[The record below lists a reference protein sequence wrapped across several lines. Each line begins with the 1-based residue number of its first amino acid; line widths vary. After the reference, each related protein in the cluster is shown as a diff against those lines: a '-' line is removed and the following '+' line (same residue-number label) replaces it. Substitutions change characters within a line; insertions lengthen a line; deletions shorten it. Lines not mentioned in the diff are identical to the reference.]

1 MATLTSQLIVSL
13 IDRVTAP
20 ARGVAATVERLQDAQ
35 RRNNA
40 RMDEMRGRMVDAAA
54 MAYALAR
61 AVGGPVRAA
70 ADFETAMNRV
80 TALSGATGEQ
90 FDQLRQQALELG
102 RSTQFTASQAG
113 DAMGFLAMAGF
124 EANQILGAMPGT
136 LQLAAAAQMDLAQ
149 TADVVSNILTGYG
162 KDVSE
167 LAHVNDVLV
176 KAFTSANT
184 DLLQLAEAMKYAGPI
199 ASAAG
204 VRFEETA
211 AAISLMGNAGIQGS
225 MAGTSVRGA
234 LTRIL
239 NPTKQVTTAMQG
251 AGLSFTDAH
260 GRLIPL
266 ADIIEQLEP
275 HADDAGLMMQLFGQ
289 RAGPAMAALVGQGSQ
304 ALRDLE
310 AELNNS
316 AGTAERVANVQM
328 AGFNG
333 MMKEFWSVVEGLQIS
348 IGTALLPA
356 LTELG
361 RAAIAIIGPLT
372 AFAEANP
379 RLTATVVGLA
389 ASLVALRVAAVA
401 TQFAFLWMKGGAI
414 SAAILSMRTLQ
425 GAIWAAQAA
434 FMPFTAGLRAAR
446 TAIVGYTAAAAIAGH
461 GGALAAMG
469 SSMLALLNPIRLVR
483 AALVGLKVAL
493 VSTGIGALVV
503 GIATAGAWIH
513 QNWAGIGEMFSGIAE
528 GIRESF
534 PAAGAI
540 IDGISDSVAALAG
553 WFGDLT
559 GPIDASA
566 EDWRGWGQ
574 AVGQSVGRVLQSVA
588 ELPGRIAAALMA
600 GGAALYDAGVALI
613 QSFWDGIVAKFDE
626 LLAWF
631 RELPSRIIAAIG
643 SIDLTGIIRW
653 PSMPSWLG
661 GGGEAA
667 VAGARAAGGP
677 IAKGRAYLVGEEGPE
692 IITAGADG
700 YVHDAQTTRDMMQRG
715 GGAATG
721 GRGGP
726 MSFQFG
732 NIIISGVSDPLAIAR
747 DVRREIE
754 RELWQE
760 LSGIQ
765 ADVEWSAA

>member
-20 ARGVAATVERLQDAQ
+20 ARGIAATVDRLQDAQ

-54 MAYALAR
+54 MAYAMAR
-61 AVGGPVRAA
+61 SVGAPVRAA

-80 TALSGATGEQ
+80 TALSGASGEQ

-124 EANQILGAMPGT
+124 KANEILGAMPGT
-136 LQLAAAAQMDLAQ
+136 LQLASAAQMDLAQ

-184 DLLQLAEAMKYAGPI
+184 DLSQLAEAMKYAGPI

-225 MAGTSVRGA
+225 MAGTSLRGA

-239 NPTKQVTTAMQG
+239 NPTSGVASAMQE
-251 AGLSFTDAH
+251 AGLSFTDAR
-260 GRLIPL
+260 GRLLPF

-275 HADDAGLMMQLFGQ
+275 HAEDAGLMMQLFGQ
-289 RAGPAMAALVGQGSQ
+289 RAGPAMAALVGQGSD
-304 ALRDLE
+304 ALR
-310 AELNNS
+310 ELDEELRNS
-316 AGTAERVANVQM
+316 GGTAERISNVQM

-333 MMKEFWSVVEGLQIS
+333 MMKEFWSVVEGVQIA

-356 LTELG
+356 MTDMGRTMIALLG
-361 RAAIAIIGPLT
+361 PIA

-379 RLTATVVGLA
+379 RLTATIVGLVSA
-389 ASLVALRVAAVA
+389 LVALRVAVVA
-401 TQFAFLWMKGGAI
+401 AQFAFLWMKGGAI

-425 GAIWAAQAA
+425 GALWATQLA
-434 FMPFTAGLRAAR
+434 FLPFTAALRGAR
-446 TAIVGYTAAAAIAGH
+446 TAMVGYTAAAAIAGH
-461 GGALAAMG
+461 GGALSAMG
-469 SSMLALLNPIRLVR
+469 ASMLALLNPIRLVR
-483 AALVGLKVAL
+483 AAMLALRVAL
-493 VSTGIGALVV
+493 ISTGIGAIVV
-503 GIATAGAWIH
+503 GIAMAGAWIW
-513 QNWAGIGEMFSGIAE
+513 QNWQGLGEMFAGIAE
-528 GIRESF
+528 GISEAF

-540 IDGISDSVAALAG
+540 IDGISSSVSTLIG
-553 WFGDLT
+553 WFGEMT

-566 EDWRGWGQ
+566 EDWRGWGTAVGQ
-574 AVGQSVGRVLQSVA
+574 AVGGVLQYVA
-588 ELPGRIAAALMA
+588 DLPGRIAGALAA
-600 GGAALYDAGVALI
+600 GGVALYEAGTALI
-613 QSFWDGIVAKFDE
+613 QAMWDGIKAKFDE
-626 LLAWF
+626 VLAWF
-631 RELPSRIIAAIG
+631 RELPGRIIAAIG
-643 SIDLTGIIRW
+643 SIDLSGIIRW

-661 GGGEAA
+661 GGGPA
-667 VAGARAAGGP
+667 VDGARAAGGP
-677 IAKGRAYLVGEEGPE
+677 ITRGRAYLVGEEGPE
-692 IITAGADG
+692 IITAGSDG
-700 YVHDAQTTRDMMQRG
+700 YVHDAGASRDMMRRE
-715 GGAATG
+715 G
-721 GRGGP
+721 GRPGSAGGRDIAI
-726 MSFQFG
+726 SFGDIVIQ
-732 NIIISGVSDPLAIAR
+732 GVSDPRAIAR
-747 DVRREIE
+747 DLVREVDRQLRAEIAG
-754 RELWQE
+754 L
-760 LSGIQ
+760 Q
-765 ADVEWSAA
+765 ADSEWGTA